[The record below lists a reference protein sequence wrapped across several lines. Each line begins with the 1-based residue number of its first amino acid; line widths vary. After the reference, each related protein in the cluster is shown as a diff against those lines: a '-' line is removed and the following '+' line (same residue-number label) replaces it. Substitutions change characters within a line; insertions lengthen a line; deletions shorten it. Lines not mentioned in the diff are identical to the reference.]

1 MRGIVGYGLRRT
13 VRDPVVVHEDLVR
26 VRVRVRVRVK
36 VRVRVRVRVRVPV
49 IVHEY
54 RAAVLAPPLTVAL
67 VLEGEGIR
75 V

>member
-1 MRGIVGYGLRRT
+1 MEIERGVGGGGAWLSRLGVVGAGMRRT
-13 VRDPVVVHEDLVR
+13 VRDPV
-26 VRVRVRVRVK
+26 
-36 VRVRVRVRVRVPV
+36 
-49 IVHEY
+49 IVHEN

>member
-1 MRGIVGYGLRRT
+1 M
-13 VRDPVVVHEDLVR
+13 RDPVVVHEDL
-26 VRVRVRVRVK
+26 VRVK